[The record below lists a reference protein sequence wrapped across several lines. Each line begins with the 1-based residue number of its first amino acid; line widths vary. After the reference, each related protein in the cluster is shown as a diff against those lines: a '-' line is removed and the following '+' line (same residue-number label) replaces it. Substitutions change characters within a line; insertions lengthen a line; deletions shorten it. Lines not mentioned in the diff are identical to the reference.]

1 MRWLSLAVPPSLE
14 GVRCSSQRT
23 GGGDPSLLEQSLQ
36 NSEVALDVRLALLET
51 LDDSCEDLQDFGELL
66 VAVVVEQG
74 PDVVFPQ

>member
-23 GGGDPSLLEQSLQ
+23 GGGDPYLLEQSLQ
-36 NSEVALDVRLALLET
+36 NSEVALDVRRALLET

-74 PDVVFPQ
+74 PQ